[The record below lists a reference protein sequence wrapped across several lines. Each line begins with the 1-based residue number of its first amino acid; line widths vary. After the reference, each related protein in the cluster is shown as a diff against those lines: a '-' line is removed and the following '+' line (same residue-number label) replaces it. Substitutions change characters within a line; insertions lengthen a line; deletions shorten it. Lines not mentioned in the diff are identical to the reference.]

1 MNEQGI
7 AMNEKSGVAIEDTI
21 TISLKEYNRL
31 LDRDDWLGWLE
42 CAGVDN
48 SEAWDYACE
57 MKREHEESEEYE

>member
-31 LDRDDWLGWLE
+31 
-42 CAGVDN
+42 
-48 SEAWDYACE
+48 
-57 MKREHEESEEYE
+57 

>member
-1 MNEQGI
+1 MNE
-7 AMNEKSGVAIEDTI
+7 ETV

-31 LDRDDWLGWLE
+31 LDRDDWLSWLE

-57 MKREHEESEEYE
+57 MKREHEESEDND

>member
-1 MNEQGI
+1 MSK
-7 AMNEKSGVAIEDTI
+7 KSSVAIEDTV

-31 LDRDDWLGWLE
+31 LDRDDWLSWLE

-57 MKREHEESEEYE
+57 MKREHEESEDYE

>member
-1 MNEQGI
+1 M
-7 AMNEKSGVAIEDTI
+7 SEDTI

-31 LDRDDWLGWLE
+31 LDRDYWLSWLE

-57 MKREHEESEEYE
+57 MKREHEESEDYE

>member
-1 MNEQGI
+1 MS
-7 AMNEKSGVAIEDTI
+7 EKSGVAIEDTI

-57 MKREHEESEEYE
+57 MKREHEESEDYE

>member
-7 AMNEKSGVAIEDTI
+7 VMSEKSSVSIEDTI
-21 TISLKEYNRL
+21 TISLKEYSRL
-31 LDRDDWLGWLE
+31 LDRDDWLSWLE

-57 MKREHEESEEYE
+57 MKREHEESEDYE